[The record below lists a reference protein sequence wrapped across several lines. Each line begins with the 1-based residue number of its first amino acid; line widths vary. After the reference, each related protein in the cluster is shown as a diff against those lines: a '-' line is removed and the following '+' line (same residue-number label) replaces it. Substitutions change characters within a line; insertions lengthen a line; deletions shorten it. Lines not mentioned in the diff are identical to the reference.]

1 VCRRL
6 AVIGKSQAG
15 RSFRK
20 LGQTFR
26 RPPQLN
32 RKPPEARR
40 VGIAHT
46 ARMKFGLLARR
57 RFASTLVL
65 IAAGCAARLFAAD
78 LAPLPKPVTSFG
90 AAATPSHLW
99 LFGGHHGPA
108 HKYHRATT
116 LGTLWQ
122 APLTGGAWEAV
133 AERPIAQGAS
143 LVVHDGQL
151 IAVSGMAPLN
161 AEGEKEEL
169 RSLDSV
175 ARFDPATRRW
185 TELPPLPTPRSSHD
199 SVILDGKLYVGG
211 GWQLRGGEGK
221 PVWAKTLDVLDL
233 RAAKPEWRSL
243 EQPFR
248 RRALAAVA
256 HAGKLY
262 FIGGMDNGGDTSSA
276 VDIFNPATGQ
286 WSAGPAL
293 PEGRMN
299 GFGCAAAEL
308 DGRLYAS
315 PASGVVLRLSADA
328 KSWETAG
335 QLEPARMFHRLVPH
349 AGKLLVVGGSAN
361 RERIAAI
368 GEFAPDAKP
377 QTPNTKQ
384 ANWPAFRGDGSSVTA
399 AQSLPLR
406 WSETENLRWRV
417 ELPGYGQSSPIVWN
431 GVAYVTSVAGPRK
444 ETLLVTAH
452 DLATGAER
460 WRFTAESSAPEADS
474 DMRSKAAPTPCASA
488 DGVFAL
494 FESGD
499 VFALTHE
506 GKLRWQKSL
515 TKEFGAITGNHGAG
529 GSPVLAGGKLI
540 VLLDQK
546 TPSLLLALDPATGAV
561 QWKTARAGRVYW
573 STPLVAARDGRT
585 ELIVSGGGTVAGYDA
600 ADGRE
605 LWSLDGLER
614 NSVPS
619 PTLGAGRLLIS
630 SGNKGSNWALDW
642 RGAAAPAVAWKA
654 NDTTTSFSSPLIHQ
668 GRAYFVSK
676 AGVLYCHAV
685 DSGKLLF
692 EERLREGC
700 WASPVG
706 AGEHV
711 FLFGEKGVTT
721 VLAAADTFRAVAT
734 NSLPVEK
741 PVHGVAATDGA
752 WVVRSHRQLLCLG
765 AKPEPGSARVAAR

>member
-1 VCRRL
+1 MKIRLRLRSTPLSSLLLATLL
-6 AVIGKSQAG
+6 AV
-15 RSFRK
+15 
-20 LGQTFR
+20 
-26 RPPQLN
+26 
-32 RKPPEARR
+32 AR
-40 VGIAHT
+40 VSA
-46 ARMKFGLLARR
+46 L
-57 RFASTLVL
+57 
-65 IAAGCAARLFAAD
+65 D

-90 AAATPSHLW
+90 AAATASHLY

-108 HKYHRATT
+108 HKYSRATT

-122 APLTGGAWEAV
+122 APLAGGAWEAV

-143 LVVHDGQL
+143 LVVHDGRL

-161 AEGEKEEL
+161 AETEKEEL

-175 ARFDPATRRW
+175 SRFDPATLRW

-199 SVILDGKLYVGG
+199 SAILDGRLYVGG
-211 GWQLRGGEGK
+211 GWQLRGSEGK

-233 RAAKPEWRSL
+233 RAAKPEWRSFD
-243 EQPFR
+243 QPFR

-256 HAGKLY
+256 HAGKLW
-262 FIGGMDNGGDTSSA
+262 FIGGMDNGDDTSA
-276 VDIFNPATGQ
+276 AMDVFDPATGQ
-286 WSAGPAL
+286 WSTGPAL

-308 DGRLYAS
+308 NGRLYAS
-315 PASGVVLRLSADA
+315 PASGAVLRLSPDG
-328 KSWETAG
+328 KSWESAG

-349 AGKLLVVGGSAN
+349 AGRLLVVGGSAN
-361 RERIAAI
+361 RERVAAI
-368 GEFAPDAKP
+368 GEFIPNAEPK
-377 QTPNTKQ
+377 TPNSKQ
-384 ANWPAFRGDGSSVTA
+384 TNWPGFRGDGGSVATA
-399 AQSLPLR
+399 PNLPLR

-431 GVAYVTSVAGPRK
+431 GVAYVTSVVGPRK

-460 WRFTAESSAPEADS
+460 WRFTAESSAPETDS
-474 DMRSKAAPTPCASA
+474 DMRSKAAPTPCANA
-488 DGVFAL
+488 DGMFAL

-499 VFALTHE
+499 VFALTHD
-506 GKLRWQKSL
+506 GKLRWLKSL
-515 TKEFGAITGNHGAG
+515 TKEFGAVTGNHGTG
-529 GSPVLAGGKLI
+529 GSPVLAGGRLI

-561 QWKTARAGRVYW
+561 KWKTSRTARVSW
-573 STPLVAARDGRT
+573 STPLVAVRNDRT
-585 ELIVSGGGTVAGYDA
+585 ELVVSGGGTVAGYDV

-630 SGNKGSNWALDW
+630 SSNKGSNWALDW

-654 NDTTTSFSSPLIHQ
+654 DDTTTSFSSPLIHQ

-676 AGVLYCHAV
+676 AGVLCCHTA

-692 EERLREGC
+692 EERLPEGC

-711 FLFGEKGVTT
+711 FLFGEKGRTT

-741 PVHGVAATDGA
+741 PVHGIAATDGA

-765 AKPEPGSARVAAR
+765 AKPEPGSDRVAAR